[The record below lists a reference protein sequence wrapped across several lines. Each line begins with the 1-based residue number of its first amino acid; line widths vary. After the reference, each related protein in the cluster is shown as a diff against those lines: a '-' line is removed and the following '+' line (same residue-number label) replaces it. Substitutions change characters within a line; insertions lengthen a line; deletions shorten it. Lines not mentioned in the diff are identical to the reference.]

1 LIAPEEASSKLTPEF
16 VATLL
21 VLTAYVIWMLSL
33 PAWPS
38 QDGPVHLYYAG
49 IFGKLLANS
58 DPGLGQYFRIKHLLP
73 PYALYYY
80 ALVGLSRFVS
90 PFLADRIVICCYLVA
105 MVFGFRYA
113 AKRLGPSA
121 DSTTL
126 LATLLLLNWPL
137 GMGFVNYCLALA
149 FALWGLGLWLRFGGR
164 HDTLLRVSFIAL
176 AFVIM
181 LTHPVPLLLLLS
193 LCTVLLLVDEAVS
206 RWTGGKVGSSRLW
219 KRDLI
224 TLLASGSTLVYIKL
238 FATAHPL
245 QEVLPETGTFA
256 VRVAHRAAR
265 LAREDGMA
273 LLFGPLPA
281 TRIYRIVLMLLLF
294 AGVAIGV
301 RQITRSVGQRRW
313 SPADTVCLLGLL
325 LLVGLPFIPLD
336 LNGLFYFADRL
347 PLLVW
352 LTLLLGASRST
363 IFARRKAAVAIIVF
377 AVVASA
383 ALLDAANTVLRPIS
397 RNIAAVEAEPVTLAK
412 QVGFIMED
420 PRQPN
425 GSPNAPS
432 WNPYYWAAIHV
443 VRHND
448 AILANAPW
456 MDETILPVGPGP
468 ALPEETI
475 PVLKTPVPS
484 HLYGELINAPQ
495 RLRAMNTVNFVVVQ
509 QHPGS
514 TPSVAT
520 DPMPAL
526 ERDLQGSWSCQEGP
540 ANWYRLC
547 RRQ

>member
-1 LIAPEEASSKLTPEF
+1 
-16 VATLL
+16 
-21 VLTAYVIWMLSL
+21 
-33 PAWPS
+33 
-38 QDGPVHLYYAG
+38 
-49 IFGKLLANS
+49 
-58 DPGLGQYFRIKHLLP
+58 
-73 PYALYYY
+73 
-80 ALVGLSRFVS
+80 
-90 PFLADRIVICCYLVA
+90 
-105 MVFGFRYA
+105 
-113 AKRLGPSA
+113 
-121 DSTTL
+121 
-126 LATLLLLNWPL
+126 
-137 GMGFVNYCLALA
+137 
-149 FALWGLGLWLRFGGR
+149 
-164 HDTLLRVSFIAL
+164 
-176 AFVIM
+176 
-181 LTHPVPLLLLLS
+181 
-193 LCTVLLLVDEAVS
+193 
-206 RWTGGKVGSSRLW
+206 
-219 KRDLI
+219 
-224 TLLASGSTLVYIKL
+224 
-238 FATAHPL
+238 
-245 QEVLPETGTFA
+245 
-256 VRVAHRAAR
+256 
-265 LAREDGMA
+265 
-273 LLFGPLPA
+273 
-281 TRIYRIVLMLLLF
+281 
-294 AGVAIGV
+294 
-301 RQITRSVGQRRW
+301 
-313 SPADTVCLLGLL
+313 
-325 LLVGLPFIPLD
+325 
-336 LNGLFYFADRL
+336 
-347 PLLVW
+347 LLVW

-363 IFARRKAAVAIIVF
+363 ILAQRKAAVAVIVF
-377 AVVASA
+377 AVAASA